1 MKSHRILTAALLLC
15 SFAACGTNPTSS
27 DPQAQPAGASFDGG
41 GYTIGSGGYTQEPDS
56 TTMQDT
62 GGFGIG
68 SGYTQGESE
77 ENTDERTGGFGIGSG
92 I

>member
-1 MKSHRILTAALLLC
+1 
-15 SFAACGTNPTSS
+15 
-27 DPQAQPAGASFDGG
+27 
-41 GYTIGSGGYTQEPDS
+41 
-56 TTMQDT
+56 MQDT